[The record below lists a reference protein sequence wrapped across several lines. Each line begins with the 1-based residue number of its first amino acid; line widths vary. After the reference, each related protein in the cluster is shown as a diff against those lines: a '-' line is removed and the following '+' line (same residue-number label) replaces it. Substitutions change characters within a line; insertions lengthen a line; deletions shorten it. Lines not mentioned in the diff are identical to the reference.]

1 MFIKYQYLQH
11 LKVNWINNNS
21 GLFPESRSEIM
32 GGSQTQ
38 YSILHNGKS
47 ASPQDIDNTL
57 PRLLVSCSV
66 PFARSSKRAPRI
78 GIGAPGKITR
88 DVAHYDFKFHDTGC
102 VRYLFMPPVLAV
114 KP

>member
-57 PRLLVSCSV
+57 PR
-66 PFARSSKRAPRI
+66 F
-78 GIGAPGKITR
+78 KIASIVLGSLCKKLEKSAAHR
-88 DVAHYDFKFHDTGC
+88 DRCAW
-102 VRYLFMPPVLAV
+102 
-114 KP
+114 